1 MNFSTRVDF
10 DEQWVM
16 VPTSEL
22 GKDYLI
28 GKIIETWA
36 NNVKVLFVD
45 KDSKEHI
52 GVYTIRK
59 HAFVYPTLGDWFDYA
74 ALHN

>member
-59 HAFVYPTLGDWFDYA
+59 HVFVYPTLGDWFDYA